1 MHELT
6 QDLGKDQGGSSML
19 LEIEPE
25 IADWPIAEQ
34 GVAQHSHLHVC
45 GGSWII
51 VGAPAACSRA
61 CTGLLF
67 VRR

>member
-51 VGAPAACSRA
+51 D
-61 CTGLLF
+61 LH
-67 VRR
+67 